1 MEFLS
6 SEEVT
11 QDFAGALERVSKSA
25 EAIEIRQSDDEDSVY
40 LISSQDYQLFQQLLK
55 QEQENTSAEDSDS
68 CNSDITQPNLDFDSF
83 FADLEV

>member
-6 SEEVT
+6 SEEAT
-11 QDFAGALERVSKSA
+11 QDFANAINKVRKST
-25 EAIEIRQSDDEDSVY
+25 EAIEIRQSNDDDSVY

-55 QEQENTSAEDSDS
+55 QKQENTSVEDLDY
-68 CNSDITQPNLDFDSF
+68 CNSDFTQPNIDFDSF